1 MGLPFTHGEARAM
14 ELCKFIIM
22 CIRIESHYE
31 YEFSFSF
38 CAAFGSTHTVN
49 PISTKMGFC
58 DVNTKKSKGDRVQN
72 RNLACLD
79 ELIKGI
85 ENSRG
90 KQDKGHDPWR
100 SFPALR
106 LLLKDRVD
114 FDSNFP
120 MFRIEREYCKRGNCQ
135 NKTTL
140 DFGPEDIMN
149 GQVFSQFSKVWK
161 EKNNPLIDKKD
172 QLVHSWWHAEVPN
185 PLITT
190 PERPHIKHV
199 SVID

>member
-1 MGLPFTHGEARAM
+1 
-14 ELCKFIIM
+14 M
-22 CIRIESHYE
+22 CITRRNTFE
-31 YEFSFSF
+31 YRLSFLFIGYF

-58 DVNTKKSKGDRVQN
+58 DVNTKKSKSNRVQN

-85 ENSRG
+85 ESSRG
-90 KQDKGHDPWR
+90 KQVKGHDPWR

-120 MFRIEREYCKRGNCQ
+120 MFRIEREYCKHNKCH

-149 GQVFSQFSKVWK
+149 GRVFDSFSKVWK
-161 EKNNPLIDKKD
+161 EKNNPLRDKKD
-172 QLVHSWWHAEVPN
+172 QLAHSWWNAEVPN
-185 PLITT
+185 PLIST

-199 SVID
+199 SDID